1 MSMATVFVLALA
13 AGSGPALA
21 PEPLLAQAARAEA
34 QEGASS
40 REDELYEK
48 GTEALDG
55 RAWDEA
61 AAAFRSVADMKGRRA
76 DAGLY
81 WLAYARSRQ
90 GRGADALAVVD
101 ELRRA
106 YPQSRWIREAKAL
119 ELEIRQKSGHPTNPD
134 TVADEDLK
142 LMALDG
148 LLNTDPEQAIPLLEK
163 FLKGSQSG
171 KLQDR
176 ALFVLCQSD
185 SPRAREIVHRIARGE
200 SNPELQA
207 RAIQNLGIFGGPE
220 SRQEL
225 LKIYASSSDRE
236 VRKAVLQ
243 SYMVSGEKDRL
254 LEAARA
260 EKDPELRAHAIQLL
274 GAVGAKDELWAMYQ
288 AEGSREGKRA
298 LLQSLGVAGATE
310 RLLEAA
316 RTEKDM
322 EVRLDAIRVL
332 GPFAGPDNTSAIVE
346 IYKGGSDPR
355 VREAAMQALFV
366 QGNAKALIEIA
377 RTEKDP
383 QLRKQAVAHL
393 SVMGSKEATA
403 FLVEI
408 LEK

>member
-13 AGSGPALA
+13 SGSAPSVA
-21 PEPLLAQAARAEA
+21 PEPVLAQEPKAELQQEAR
-34 QEGASS
+34 S
-40 REDELYEK
+40 REDDLYEK
-48 GTEALDG
+48 GTGALDE

-61 AAAFRSVADMKGRRA
+61 SAAFRSVADMKGRRA

-90 GRGADALAVVD
+90 GRGADALAVLD

-106 YPQSRWIREAKAL
+106 YPQSRWIKEAKAL
-119 ELEIRQKSGHPTNPD
+119 ELEIRQKSGQATNPEN
-134 TVADEDLK
+134 VADEDLK

-163 FLKGSQSG
+163 FLKNSPSE

-185 SPRAREIVHRIARGE
+185 SPRAREIVRLIARGE
-200 SNPELQA
+200 SNKELQA

-225 LKIYASSSDRE
+225 QQIYASSAAPE
-236 VRKAVLQ
+236 ARKAVLQ
-243 SYMVSGEKDRL
+243 AFMVSGEKDRL
-254 LEAARA
+254 LEAART
-260 EKDPELRAHAIQLL
+260 EKDPEVRTHAIHML
-274 GAVGAKDELWAMYQ
+274 GAMGAQGELWAMYQ
-288 AEGSREGKRA
+288 AETSREAKSA
-298 LLQSLGVAGATE
+298 LLQALGVAGATE

-316 RTEKDM
+316 RTEKDV
-322 EVRLDAIRVL
+322 EVRLDAIRAL
-332 GPFAGPDNTSAIVE
+332 GPFAGPDNAGAIVE

-355 VREAAMQALFV
+355 VREAALQALFV

-383 QLRKQAVAHL
+383 ELRKRAVAQL
-393 SVMGSKEATA
+393 SLMGSKEATA
-403 FLVEI
+403 FLLEI